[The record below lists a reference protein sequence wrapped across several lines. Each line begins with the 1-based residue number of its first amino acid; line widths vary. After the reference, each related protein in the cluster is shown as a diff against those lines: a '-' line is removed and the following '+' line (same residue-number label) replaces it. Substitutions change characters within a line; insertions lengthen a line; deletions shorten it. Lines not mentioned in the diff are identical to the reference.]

1 MSALTKVFVV
11 LLVVCSLLQ
20 SAGLVVFVNRDQ
32 NFRQA
37 AEEAEARYQALAV
50 STQQRVDRSDAAVA
64 EMNRLLT
71 SAQDQIAMKDAA
83 LLEARKQLADK
94 QVEIATL
101 SKTLSAQSLDLRAA
115 TEAAQA
121 AQQQAAQLQSEI
133 AQLRD
138 TTNET
143 LVRNAELNERVSE
156 LTNQLDATERA
167 RRYLA
172 EEVAQL
178 QQTANSYRGMLED
191 AGIDPQV
198 ASSGLRAGA
207 PAIRGV
213 VTEKRSIAGRP
224 YATISVG
231 SADAVRRGM
240 EFKVVD
246 RQSASFLG
254 TLIVE
259 AVDANEASGRLTGPR
274 VDDIRPGSEVTTQIR
289 G

>member
-11 LLVVCSLLQ
+11 LLVVCSLLL

-32 NFRQA
+32 NYRQA
-37 AEEAEARYQALAV
+37 AEEAKARYSALEV
-50 STQQRVDRSDAAVA
+50 STQQQVDRAAAATA
-64 EMNRLLT
+64 EANRLLT
-71 SAQDQIAMKDAA
+71 EAQAQIAAKDNA
-83 LLEARKQLADK
+83 LLAAQKQLTDK
-94 QVEIATL
+94 QVENATL
-101 SKTLSAQSLDLRAA
+101 SKTLASQSLDLRAA

-121 AQQQAAQLQSEI
+121 AQQQASQLQTEI
-133 AQLRD
+133 AQLRE
-138 TTNET
+138 TTNQT
-143 LVRNAELNERVSE
+143 LVRNAELNERVSQ

-167 RRYLA
+167 RKYLA
-172 EEVAQL
+172 EEVAQA
-178 QQTANSYRGMLED
+178 QQAASNYRGMLQD

-198 ASSGLRAGA
+198 ASSALRGGA

-213 VTEKRSIAGRP
+213 VTEKRTIAGRP

-240 EFKVVD
+240 EFKVID
-246 RQSASFLG
+246 RQNASFLG

-259 AVDANEASGRLTGPR
+259 AVESNEASGRLTGPR
-274 VDDIRPGSEVTTQIR
+274 VDDINPGSEVTTQIR